1 VYWAGLLGIAG
12 LLAWEH
18 RLLRPHDL
26 SRLGLAFFNLNG
38 IVSVAYLGVVLAALW
53 MHR

>member
-1 VYWAGLLGIAG
+1 VYWLGLLGIAA

-18 RLLRPHDL
+18 RLLHPQDL

-38 IVSVAYLGVVLAALW
+38 IVSVAYLGLVLAALW
-53 MHR
+53 MQP